1 MNHWDVGSG
10 ASAGEPISA
19 LECASRLFGLGGLLR
34 STWRRISPR
43 DRDALLTDLTSYAA
57 MLRDTLDP
65 ARADGMAGPTEED
78 VRAQL
83 KAPTSQVYLQPIV
96 WLPTREVVGFE
107 ALTRFAAWTPDRWFQ
122 RAWEAGV
129 GLEFELQAVKRVLP
143 TLADLPSDIYLAVN
157 VAPLTLLSTDL
168 VKLLRHAS
176 PHRIVLE
183 LTEHAPI
190 DTYDLYRPQLRRLRK
205 LGVRIAVDDAG
216 AGHASLQHIIQLGPD
231 IIKLDRILTS
241 NCHKDPVRRSLLRC
255 LATFASQ
262 TKTCLLAEGVETV
275 EEADALISHGVAF
288 GQGYYF
294 GRPERHATL
303 AVSAELG
310 GWLVAPAAN

>member
-1 MNHWDVGSG
+1 MTY
-10 ASAGEPISA
+10 AA
-19 LECASRLFGLGGLLR
+19 LLR
-34 STWRRISPR
+34 N
-43 DRDALLTDLTSYAA
+43 
-57 MLRDTLDP
+57 TLDP
-65 ARADGMAGPTEED
+65 AQPDGIAGPTEED

-83 KAPTSQVYLQPIV
+83 KVPTSQVYLQPIV
-96 WLPTREVVGFE
+96 WLPTSEVVGFE

-122 RAWEAGV
+122 RAWETGV
-129 GLEFELQAVKRVLP
+129 GLKFELQAVKRALP
-143 TLADLPSDIYLAVN
+143 TLADLPADVYLAVN

-168 VKLLRHAS
+168 LKLLRNAN

-190 DTYDLYRPQLRRLRK
+190 DKYDIYRRQLRRLRK

-262 TKTCLLAEGVETV
+262 TKTSLLAEGVETTD
-275 EEADALISHGVAF
+275 EADALISHGVAF

-294 GRPERHATL
+294 GRPQRHAAL
-303 AVSAELG
+303 AVSAESG
-310 GWLVAPAAN
+310 GWLVATATDQTG